1 MGPMPLPGNA
11 RNRANKNRARS
22 LRRAANLSETRFRRG
37 LRRTCPEF
45 TFRFQYPVGPYFL
58 DFFCS
63 AAMLCV
69 EVDGEIHD
77 AERDRVRDDYLAGLG
92 VLTHRVPSADLADPD
107 RLAAHLAA
115 DRNLCIERVSD
126 AE

>member
-1 MGPMPLPGNA
+1 MPLPSNS
-11 RNRANKNRARS
+11 RNLANKDRARS
-22 LRRAANLSETRFRRG
+22 LRNAANLSETRFRRG
-37 LRRTCPEF
+37 LRRVCPEF

-58 DFFCS
+58 DFYCS

-77 AERDRVRDDYLAGLG
+77 EDRDRARDAYLAGLG
-92 VLTHRVPSADLADPD
+92 VLTHRVPAIDLADPD

-115 DRNLCIERVSD
+115 VRNLCIERTSG